1 MSALAR
7 LVVRFLPPALASQVV
22 ACHRKGD
29 KVVVFAATPAAAAK
43 VKMTSESLCK
53 FLLQNGLEVN
63 SVSAKVQPAPPERGI
78 AAPQKRAAL
87 SPASVSSLQDLYR
100 KLPESPARRALKAL
114 LDHQLGEIACARDIG
129 TRQPRRIREA
139 GTGHAQFVGFGVQIG
154 RAHV

>member
-1 MSALAR
+1 MPPRFARPLTAVLAADPGLQPVLARTKEMSALAG

-22 ACHRKGD
+22 SCHRKGD

-43 VKMTSESLCK
+43 VKLTSESLCK

-114 LDHQLGEIACARDIG
+114 LDHQLGAGKKSG
-129 TRQPRRIREA
+129 T
-139 GTGHAQFVGFGVQIG
+139 
-154 RAHV
+154 

>member
-1 MSALAR
+1 MPPRFARPLAAILAADTGLQPVLARTRDMSALAR

-63 SVSAKVQPAPPERGI
+63 SVSAKVQPGAVHPPAEKPR
-78 AAPQKRAAL
+78 KRARL
-87 SPASVSSLQDLYR
+87 SPQSVSSLQDLYR
-100 KLPESPARRALKAL
+100 RLPDSPARTALKAL
-114 LDHQLGEIACARDIG
+114 LDHQLGAGKKTG
-129 TRQPRRIREA
+129 T
-139 GTGHAQFVGFGVQIG
+139 
-154 RAHV
+154 